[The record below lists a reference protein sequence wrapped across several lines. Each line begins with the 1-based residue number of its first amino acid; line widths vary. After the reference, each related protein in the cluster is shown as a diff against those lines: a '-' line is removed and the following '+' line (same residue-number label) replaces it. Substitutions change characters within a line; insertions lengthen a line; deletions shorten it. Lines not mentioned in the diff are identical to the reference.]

1 MNSSLSALF
10 DIYVF
15 PTGRR
20 LFALNQ
26 VAARAKSHAFPE
38 LAKHC
43 TGAVAQDRECLALE
57 RRWEGL
63 VAESKGK
70 AAPKPLAPG
79 ATPDAASVD
88 PLVDNTLTAIRDHA
102 VSQTAGAAADDPI
115 HATVGTFLKAI
126 FPAGVQEVTK
136 LGFVLELAAV
146 DAIVELL
153 QSKDHAPVVKELGLG
168 RLAKRLADLAVV
180 YRAAIETPNV
190 SELVFGDVRAARIQG
205 QDRLLEAI
213 AMVLGKHHGSSADDV
228 AARDE
233 LLGPI
238 LAQNEAIGAAMKA
251 RRTVVDVNPETGA
264 LDPSG
269 AAGATGTPGAEG
281 SSGKEA

>member
-10 DIYVF
+10 DIYLF

-20 LFALNQ
+20 LFALGQ
-26 VAARAKSHAFPE
+26 VAERAKARGFPE

-43 TGAVAQDRECLALE
+43 TGAVSQDRECLALE

-70 AAPKPLAPG
+70 ATPKVLAAG
-79 ATPDAASVD
+79 ATPEAASVD

-102 VSQTAGAAADDPI
+102 VSQTAGAPADDPI
-115 HATVGTFLKAI
+115 HATVASFLKAI
-126 FPAGVQEVTK
+126 YPAGVQEVTK

-146 DAIVELL
+146 DAIVDLL
-153 QSKDHAPVVKELGLG
+153 QSKGHAPVVTELGLG
-168 RLAKRLADLAVV
+168 RLSKRLADLAVV
-180 YRAAIETPNV
+180 YRAAIGAPNE
-190 SELVFGDVRAARIQG
+190 STLVFGDVRAARIHG
-205 QDRLLEAI
+205 QDLLLEAI
-213 AMVLGKHHGSSADDV
+213 AMVLGKHHGTSAQDV
-228 AARDE
+228 AARDN

-251 RRTVVDVNPETGA
+251 RRAVVDVNPETGV
-264 LDPSG
+264 LDPIG
-269 AAGATGTPGAEG
+269 TGGGTPGAEG
-281 SSGKEA
+281 GGGNGA

>member
-10 DIYVF
+10 DVYVF

-20 LFALNQ
+20 LFALGQ
-26 VAARAKSHAFPE
+26 VASRAKARGFAE
-38 LAKHC
+38 LFKHC
-43 TGAVAQDRECLALE
+43 EGAVARDRECLALE

-70 AAPKPLAPG
+70 VAPKARPAGAP
-79 ATPDAASVD
+79 PEAASVD

-102 VSQTAGAAADDPI
+102 VSQTAGASPEDPI
-115 HATVGTFLKAI
+115 HGTVASFLKVI

-146 DAIVELL
+146 EAIVEIL
-153 QSKDHAPVVKELGLG
+153 QSNEHEPVVKDLGLG
-168 RLAKRLADLAVV
+168 RLSKRLADLAVV
-180 YRAAIETPNV
+180 YRAALETPDET
-190 SELVFGDVRAARIQG
+190 ELVFGDVRAARIQG
-205 QDRLLEAI
+205 QDRLLEAL
-213 AMVLGKHHGSSADDV
+213 AMVVGKHHGSSTEDV
-228 AARDE
+228 AARED

-264 LDPSG
+264 LDPSRT
-269 AAGATGTPGAEG
+269 AGGTPGTEG
-281 SSGKEA
+281 DGGKGA